1 MRAARTGGVHEHE
14 PLLRAGLATLGL
26 TADDGQVG
34 QLLAYVSMLQRWNA
48 VHNLSAAR
56 DLQSL
61 LRQHVMDCLTVVQPL
76 TRHLGLHRSRVLD
89 AGAGAGLPSVILAI
103 MRPEWSVTAVDAV
116 GKKVAF
122 LRQVSGELA
131 LSNLAAR
138 NTRLEAMVVN
148 GAGFDVVIARAFSSL
163 RGLVELTR
171 HLIAPGGVWAAM
183 KGAVPEAEIQD
194 LPADCELFHVEPLG
208 LPDMQADRCLIWL
221 RPVQQTAD

>member
-1 MRAARTGGVHEHE
+1 MRAARTGGVHEDE
-14 PLLRAGLATLGL
+14 PVLRAGLTTLGL
-26 TADDGQVG
+26 TANDGQVG
-34 QLLAYVSMLQRWNA
+34 QLLAYVSMLQRWNT

-56 DLQSL
+56 DLRSL

-89 AGAGAGLPSVILAI
+89 AGAGAGLPAVILAI

-138 NTRLEAMVVN
+138 NMRLEAMVVDR
-148 GAGFDVVIARAFSSL
+148 GGFDVVIARAFSSL

-171 HLIAPGGVWAAM
+171 HLIAPSGVWAAM
-183 KGAVPEAEIQD
+183 KGVVPEAEIQD
-194 LPADCELFHVEPLG
+194 LPPDCELFHVEPLV